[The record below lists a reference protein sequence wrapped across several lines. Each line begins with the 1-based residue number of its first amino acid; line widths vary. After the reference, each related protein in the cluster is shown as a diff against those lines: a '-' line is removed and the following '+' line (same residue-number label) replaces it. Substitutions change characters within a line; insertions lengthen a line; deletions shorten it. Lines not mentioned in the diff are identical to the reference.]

1 MSKIAL
7 NSNAS
12 GTGVF
17 TIASPNSDTDRTLTL
32 PDESGTIV
40 SENASG
46 DVAVT
51 GDITS
56 NGNAVITTQSPQL
69 GRRNLIINGDMQ
81 VWQRGASSTSGS
93 LDYHTV
99 DRFWNYLASGGTVQR
114 STDVPS
120 GEGFVYS
127 YRLTSNGYWAVGQPI
142 ELPVTGK
149 TILKNNTDYTL
160 SFWAKAATSEAVTV
174 AIRYADAK
182 GNGNNRVSL
191 ASSTPTI
198 GTSWVRYSLTFNTGT
213 AAPIATNEIIDIEI
227 ADGNALDI
235 YLTGIQFEAGDVATP
250 FEHRSYGEELAL
262 CQRYYQKFGNTGT
275 DEYKRYAVTSCDNS
289 TNSRGIFHFPV
300 PMRVFPTLTTSGTLA
315 NYSGGTI
322 RQLSSLT
329 LNPTWTETAGNY
341 SHVSLFAQVSSGQ
354 TAGNAGM
361 LLSNVSASSLAFDS
375 EL

>member
-1 MSKIAL
+1 MAITL
-7 NSNAS
+7 D
-12 GTGVF
+12 GTDGI
-17 TIASPNSDTDRTLTL
+17 TT
-32 PDESGTIV
+32 
-40 SENASG
+40 
-46 DVAVT
+46 T
-51 GDITS
+51 GLTS
-56 NGNAVITTQSPQL
+56 NGNAVITTQSLQL

-81 VWQRGASSTSGS
+81 VWQRGTSSTSGS

-120 GEGFVYS
+120 GEGFLYS

-174 AIRYADAK
+174 VIRYADAK
-182 GNGNNRVSL
+182 GNGSNRVYL

-235 YLTGIQFEAGDVATP
+235 YLTGIQFEAGNVATP
-250 FEHRSYGEELAL
+250 FEHRSYGEEVAL
-262 CQRYYQKFGNTGT
+262 CQRYFVKYSTVTGEVSPFSASSFAWVSGLSYIPFT
-275 DEYKRYAVTSCDNS
+275 LTTR
-289 TNSRGIFHFPV
+289 
-300 PMRVFPTLTTSGTLA
+300 MRTIPTLTTSGSNAVRTYA
-315 NYSGGTI
+315 PGTSYVQTSIAITSGGASVGANTI
-322 RQLSSLT
+322 EL
-329 LNPTWTETAGNY
+329 ETTGT
-341 SHVSLFAQVSSGQ
+341 SVSGWVRFEGQ
-354 TAGNAGM
+354 
-361 LLSNVSASSLAFDS
+361 SWLAFDS